1 MVFVYIPILVYWC
14 ITHYTLIASSL
25 VEFADCATGSVRLVG
40 GASQYEGRVEYC
52 INGMW
57 GGVCDN
63 GWNDNNADTVCA
75 QLGIK
80 KGIHPHT
87 IFSVHS
93 FL

>member
-1 MVFVYIPILVYWC
+1 MQYC
-14 ITHYTLIASSL
+14 IHLFIASPL
-25 VEFADCATGSVRLVG
+25 VEFVDCATGSVRLVG

-63 GWNDNNADTVCA
+63 GWNDDNANTVCA

-80 KGIHPHT
+80 KGI
-87 IFSVHS
+87 
-93 FL
+93 